1 MKNYFPLTKNQKKSS
16 LSNKSRILIFIE
28 FVKTE
33 KKDFL
38 DFPARCVKKQIP
50 EMKKDCAE
58 KISNKKSKR
67 FEIYDKKFRVIF
79 LRKYIN
85 IFKKNFKIC
94 KTFFENSDFIL
105 NNKKSLFSLR
115 ICFT

>member
-1 MKNYFPLTKNQKKSS
+1 M
-16 LSNKSRILIFIE
+16 FIE

-38 DFPARCVKKQIP
+38 DFPARCVKKQIA

-67 FEIYDKKFRVIF
+67 FEIYDKKFCMIF
-79 LRKYIN
+79 
-85 IFKKNFKIC
+85 FTKIH
-94 KTFFENSDFIL
+94 
-105 NNKKSLFSLR
+105 
-115 ICFT
+115 